1 MARTKNGK
9 LTGRAAATELAEA
22 QSARLEALIP
32 REVDILREA
41 RVSIKVARSLL
52 LRDNWNWP
60 NMIEQGFDLFA
71 DTLAQLVDLVNTDPQ
86 HRRVGG

>member
-9 LTGRAAATELAEA
+9 LTGCAASTQLAEER
-22 QSARLEALIP
+22 SARLEALIP

-41 RVSIKVARSLL
+41 RVSILVAKGMVK
-52 LRDNWNWP
+52 RDNWQWP
-60 NMIEQGFDLFA
+60 HIIEQGFDLFA